1 LQNIPLITFFVI
13 ILTYFQ
19 FFTLKKGY
27 AIIKAKKKFGQNFLK
42 DKYYLG
48 KIVEAMP
55 NTQNL
60 VVEIGPGL
68 GDLTEK
74 LLEKRRV
81 TAIEIDK
88 DLCEILK
95 QKFPN
100 LNLLCG
106 DVLEFWKSGSLADES
121 YDLVANLPYY
131 IATNI
136 ILKALKDK
144 NAKNI
149 LVLIQKEVAEKFSA
163 KVGDR
168 NYSALAIIAQSVAKV
183 KKLFDVPPGA
193 FVPAP
198 KVTSSVILFEKF
210 KESYDEDFAK
220 FLKMAFANPRKTLK
234 KNLSATNLELED
246 FNLQP
251 NLRPHQVDGSTFF
264 QLFSALKERSENERN
279 QNKQSK

>member
-1 LQNIPLITFFVI
+1 
-13 ILTYFQ
+13 
-19 FFTLKKGY
+19 
-27 AIIKAKKKFGQNFLK
+27 
-42 DKYYLG
+42 
-48 KIVEAMP
+48 MP
-55 NTQNL
+55 NSENL

-81 TAIEIDK
+81 LAFEIDK

-95 QKFPN
+95 KKFPE
-100 LNLLCG
+100 LNLKCG
-106 DVLEFWKSGSLADES
+106 DVLDYWQESLADEK
-121 YDLVANLPYY
+121 YDLIANLPYY

-149 LVLIQKEVAEKFSA
+149 LVLIQKEVADKFCA
-163 KVGDR
+163 KVGDK
-168 NYSALAIIAQSVAKV
+168 NYGGLSIIASSVANV

-210 KESYDEDFAK
+210 KDSFDEDFAK
-220 FLKMAFANPRKTLK
+220 FLKIAFSNPRKTLK
-234 KNLSATNLELED
+234 KNLSAYNFE
-246 FNLQP
+246 P
-251 NLRPHQVDGSTFF
+251 NEYGFQNTIRPHQVDGSTFF
-264 QLFSALKERSENERN
+264 RLFSALATERSNNGKKQFRN
-279 QNKQSK
+279 KTGK

>member
-1 LQNIPLITFFVI
+1 
-13 ILTYFQ
+13 
-19 FFTLKKGY
+19 
-27 AIIKAKKKFGQNFLK
+27 
-42 DKYYLG
+42 
-48 KIVEAMP
+48 MP

-60 VVEIGPGL
+60 VIEIGPGL

-95 QKFPN
+95 EKFPN

-106 DVLEFWKSGSLADES
+106 DVLEFWKRGTLAEEN
-121 YDLVANLPYY
+121 YDLIANLPYY

-144 NAKNI
+144 KAKNI
-149 LVLIQKEVAEKFSA
+149 LVLIQKEVADKFSA
-163 KVGDR
+163 KAGDR
-168 NYSALAIIAQSVAKV
+168 NYSSLAIIAQSVAKV

-210 KESYDEDFAK
+210 KDSFSEDFAK
-220 FLKMAFANPRKTLK
+220 FLKLAFANPRKTLR
-234 KNLSATNLELED
+234 KNLSATGLKLED
-246 FNLQP
+246 FGLKP

-264 QLFSALKERSENERN
+264 QLFSALKERSDNGRN
-279 QNKQSK
+279 QKSKQ